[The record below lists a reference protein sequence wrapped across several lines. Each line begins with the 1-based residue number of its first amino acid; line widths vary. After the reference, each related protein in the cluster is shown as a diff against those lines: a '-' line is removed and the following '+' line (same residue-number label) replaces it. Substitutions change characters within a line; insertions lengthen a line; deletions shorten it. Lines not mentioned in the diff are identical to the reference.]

1 MPTTRGFF
9 SIVQFCPDL
18 DRGECANVGV
28 VLVVP
33 NLGFV
38 DVRFGS
44 DNEAPKRRFGADAF
58 DDARLTL
65 AKRTLEGR
73 IRAAAGAWTTAEE
86 LERFSRLEG
95 NHLVLSK
102 PRVILVEDPRAEI
115 EDLYT
120 RLVHVDAIQRN
131 RVRQPDLKTLFEPK
145 LKGVPLR
152 KNVKVTVPVFGE
164 LTMPYAYQNG
174 RLNLI
179 RAEAFPH
186 DEKSATSKA
195 TDLAV
200 KGHLLHAHPE
210 APGMERQ
217 LIVVGGFDG
226 SATDAFKGKMSL
238 LLREHDAR
246 LVLEEQLD
254 AFVEEVRR
262 DAHN

>member
-131 RVRQPDLKTLFEPK
+131 RVRQPDLKTLFEPSSK
-145 LKGVPLR
+145 ESR
-152 KNVKVTVPVFGE
+152 FGR
-164 LTMPYAYQNG
+164 T
-174 RLNLI
+174 
-179 RAEAFPH
+179 
-186 DEKSATSKA
+186 
-195 TDLAV
+195 
-200 KGHLLHAHPE
+200 
-210 APGMERQ
+210 
-217 LIVVGGFDG
+217 
-226 SATDAFKGKMSL
+226 
-238 LLREHDAR
+238 
-246 LVLEEQLD
+246 
-254 AFVEEVRR
+254 
-262 DAHN
+262 